1 MAAMRL
7 PLLLAVSVSTAAAQ
21 QDAEF
26 FETKI
31 RPLFAANCY
40 ACHTQTAMGGLRLD
54 SREAAMAGGKS
65 GAVIVP
71 GNPAG
76 SVLIQ
81 AVKRTHATLKMPPT
95 APLQA
100 AEVALLEEWV
110 KAGAVFPESKPVASS
125 KGFAVTGEHR
135 KFWSFQPLS
144 AATPPKAAN
153 TSWVKNGVDAF
164 VLTKLS
170 ENKLEPNPPADR
182 TALLRRVTLD
192 LTGLP
197 PTPEEA
203 EAFRND
209 KSPDAFAKVVDR
221 LLASPHYGERWA
233 RHWLDLARYSD
244 GLLAAGT
251 DTPLPNA
258 FRYRDWVVDAF
269 NRDMPY
275 NTFVKAQIA
284 ADLLPSAQREALMP
298 GLGFQAIVTSANDQ
312 VDTTTKV
319 FLGMTV
325 GCAQCHDHKYD
336 PIPTRDYYSL
346 LGVFRSSAGDQYPLV
361 SAAEAKAF
369 EAQKKKV
376 DTQKELINDFIVEQ
390 QKLLADTLARH
401 TANYIIS
408 AWKKMQGQTAELNG
422 LDEETLNRWVEYLKS
437 RDKEHPYM
445 KDLYAVLDA
454 KPSED
459 QVREAA
465 RKYQAFVLELFD
477 ESKEVDDKNYV
488 AFGGKKGM
496 KDERTRQY
504 TNIVSLPVLK
514 FYQWRELA
522 SGPYNIDGFRAPA
535 GIYYYSAK
543 EMDRWIGGFAKTHL
557 ETLRAELKAL
567 EAQSPPQYPFLHTLK
582 EGPKPADVKIA
593 IRGDSKTLGE
603 VAPRRF
609 LSVLC
614 DDEAKRFTKGSGRL
628 ELAEEIASHPLTA
641 RVMVNRLWQHHFGA
655 GIVRTPSNFGQ
666 MGERPTHPELLDY
679 LARKLVE
686 SNYSLKAV
694 HREILL
700 SSTYALSAANQTTA
714 AQVDPSNR
722 LLWRANARPRLDM
735 ESLRDS
741 VLAVSGNLDKT
752 RGGAPKPLGDENK
765 RRSLYLTVSR
775 TRLDTTMSLFDFPD
789 PNATTEERPTTIGPL
804 QGLFFL
810 NSQFIA
816 GQAKALAARVEKEG
830 GFDAGARIR
839 RAYALLFAREPDADE
854 LRLGIEYTAKG
865 NSNWPRYLQVL
876 LGSGEFTSVP

>member
-1 MAAMRL
+1 MLAACL
-7 PLLLAVSVSTAAAQ
+7 TTAAAQ

-31 RPLFAANCY
+31 RPMLAAHCY
-40 ACHTQTAMGGLRLD
+40 SCHTQTAMGGLRLD

-71 GNPAG
+71 GNPAA
-76 SVLIQ
+76 SKLIE
-81 AVKRTHATLKMPPT
+81 AVKRTGAVKMPPT
-95 APLQA
+95 APLTA
-100 AEVALLEEWV
+100 SDVALLEEWIRR
-110 KAGAVFPESKPVASS
+110 GAAWPESKAVASHAA
-125 KGFAVTGEHR
+125 KGFTITPEHR
-135 KFWSFQPLS
+135 KFWSFQPL
-144 AATPPKAAN
+144 AAVKPPRLENA
-153 TSWVKNGVDAF
+153 SWVKTGVDAF
-164 VLTKLS
+164 VLAKLG

-182 TALLRRVTLD
+182 TTLLRRVTLD

-221 LLASPHYGERWA
+221 LLASPRYGERWA

-244 GLLAAGT
+244 GLLAAGV

-258 FRYRDWVVDAF
+258 FRYRDWVVDAL
-269 NRDMPY
+269 NNDMPY

-284 ADLLPSAQREALMP
+284 ADLLPEAEREALMP
-298 GLGFQAIVTSANDQ
+298 GLGFQAIVTSPNDQ

-319 FLGMTV
+319 FLGLTV

-346 LGVFRSSAGDQYPLV
+346 LGVFRSSAGHQYPLV
-361 SAAEAKAF
+361 SDAEAKAF
-369 EAQKKKV
+369 AEQKKKV
-376 DTQKELINDFIVEQ
+376 DAQKEIINDFLIDQ
-390 QKLLADTLARH
+390 QKLLVDMLARH
-401 TANYIIS
+401 TADYVVA
-408 AWKKMQGQTAELNG
+408 AWQKMQGQAADSKG
-422 LDEETLNRWVEYLKS
+422 LDEETLGRWVEYLKN

-445 KDLYAVLDA
+445 TDLYAVLDA
-454 KPSED
+454 KPTLA

-465 RKYQAFVLELFD
+465 AKYQAFVLALLD
-477 ESKEVDDKNYV
+477 ESKEVDDRNYV

-496 KDERTRQY
+496 KDEKTRQY
-504 TNIVSLPVLK
+504 TNIVALPVLK

-522 SGPYNIDGFRAPA
+522 SGPYYIDGFRAPA
-535 GIYYYSAK
+535 GIYYYAPK
-543 EMDRWIGGFAKTHL
+543 EMDRWIGGFAKAHL
-557 ETLRAELKAL
+557 EQLRAELQAL
-567 EAQSPPQYPFLHTLK
+567 EARLPPQYPFLHTLK
-582 EGPKPADVKIA
+582 EGPKPADVKVA
-593 IRGDSKTLGE
+593 IRGDNKTLGE
-603 VAPRRF
+603 VAPRQF

-614 DDEAKRFTKGSGRL
+614 DGEAKPFTKGSGRL
-628 ELAEEIASHPLTA
+628 ELAEAIAAHPLTA
-641 RVMVNRLWQHHFGA
+641 RVIVNRLWQHHFGA

-666 MGERPTHPELLDY
+666 MGERPSHPELLEY

-686 SNYSLKAV
+686 ANYSLKAV

-700 SSTYALSAANQTTA
+700 SSTYALSPAHRTGA
-714 AQVDPSNR
+714 AQVDPENK
-722 LLWRANARPRLDM
+722 LLWRANVRPRLDM

-741 VLAVSGNLDKT
+741 VLAVSGTLDLTK
-752 RGGAPKPLGDENK
+752 GGAPQPLSETNP

-775 TRLDTTMSLFDFPD
+775 TRLDATMSLFDFPD
-789 PNATTEERPTTIGPL
+789 PNATAEERPTTIGPL

-810 NSQFIA
+810 NSQFIS

-830 GFDAGARIR
+830 GAEAEARIR
-839 RAYALLFAREPDADE
+839 RAYALLFTREPDADE

-865 NSNWPRYLQVL
+865 TTGWPQYLQVL